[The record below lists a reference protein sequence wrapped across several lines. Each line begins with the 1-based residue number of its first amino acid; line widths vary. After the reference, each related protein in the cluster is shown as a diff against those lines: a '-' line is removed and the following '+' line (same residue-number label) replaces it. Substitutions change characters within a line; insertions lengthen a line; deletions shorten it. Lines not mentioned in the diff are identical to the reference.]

1 MRVERF
7 DGWDLGLLALVGRAT
22 LGHCRCVGFD
32 LIRSALTRDYLI
44 LVLLACFG
52 VVQMASAR
60 SGRAKLLAMPSS
72 WASRFELAFIVAGYI
87 WFFIAPLVVSGPWGG
102 SPAAVQAEWG
112 PASIETLS
120 AVRVVDTLGGLSAN
134 HQVLYVAVGFAGWGL
149 SRVLSMLWG
158 SRGPG

>member
-1 MRVERF
+1 MVGIWDFWLWLGEPLSAIV
-7 DGWDLGLLALVGRAT
+7 DG
-22 LGHCRCVGFD
+22 VGFD

-44 LVLLACFG
+44 LVFLACFG

-72 WASRFELAFIVAGYI
+72 SASRFGLAFIAAGYI

-102 SPAAVQAEWG
+102 SPVAVHAEWG

-120 AVRVVDTLGGLSAN
+120 AVRVVNDTLGGLSAN
-134 HQVLYVAVGFAGWGL
+134 HQVLYVAVGVAGWGL

-158 SRGPG
+158 SRGPR